1 MKYLITGLGNI
12 GSEYW
17 GTRHNIGFR
26 VVNHLVE
33 SVGGNFTEERYGAIA
48 RIRVKNCDLIVLKPN
63 TFMNLSGNAVRY
75 WLQKENIPVENLL
88 IVVDDLALPFGTLRL
103 KPKGSDAGH
112 NGLKNIAQLLNTQE
126 YSRLRFGIGSDF
138 PRGGQID
145 YVLGKFP
152 PEELQL
158 MPEILDRATEIIKSF
173 CLAGIQITMN
183 QFNNKYKETENTDM
197 NEVRIDKWM
206 WATRI
211 FKTRTIAAEACKK
224 GRIMIG
230 GVTIKPSRMIKVGD
244 VIQVRKPPIT
254 FSFKVIGLIEN
265 RVGAK
270 LVPNYLENVTTPDQ
284 YEILEMNRISGFVN
298 RAKGLGRP
306 TKKDRRELEQFTEP
320 EFMDDGFDFEFDF
333 GEEDE
338 E

>member
-1 MKYLITGLGNI
+1 
-12 GSEYW
+12 
-17 GTRHNIGFR
+17 
-26 VVNHLVE
+26 
-33 SVGGNFTEERYGAIA
+33 
-48 RIRVKNCDLIVLKPN
+48 
-63 TFMNLSGNAVRY
+63 
-75 WLQKENIPVENLL
+75 
-88 IVVDDLALPFGTLRL
+88 
-103 KPKGSDAGH
+103 
-112 NGLKNIAQLLNTQE
+112 
-126 YSRLRFGIGSDF
+126 
-138 PRGGQID
+138 
-145 YVLGKFP
+145 
-152 PEELQL
+152 
-158 MPEILDRATEIIKSF
+158 
-173 CLAGIQITMN
+173 
-183 QFNNKYKETENTDM
+183 M

-306 TKKDRRELEQFTEP
+306 TKKDRRAFKGGLTIDPVET
-320 EFMDDGFDFEFDF
+320 GVHKNVNVFDYASLYPTTIMAYNISP
-333 GEEDE
+333 
-338 E
+338 

>member
-1 MKYLITGLGNI
+1 
-12 GSEYW
+12 
-17 GTRHNIGFR
+17 
-26 VVNHLVE
+26 
-33 SVGGNFTEERYGAIA
+33 
-48 RIRVKNCDLIVLKPN
+48 
-63 TFMNLSGNAVRY
+63 
-75 WLQKENIPVENLL
+75 
-88 IVVDDLALPFGTLRL
+88 
-103 KPKGSDAGH
+103 
-112 NGLKNIAQLLNTQE
+112 
-126 YSRLRFGIGSDF
+126 
-138 PRGGQID
+138 
-145 YVLGKFP
+145 
-152 PEELQL
+152 
-158 MPEILDRATEIIKSF
+158 
-173 CLAGIQITMN
+173 
-183 QFNNKYKETENTDM
+183 M

-306 TKKDRRELEQFTEP
+306 TKNWSNSLSRNSWMTDSISSSTLEKRKSSKHADFHLITFTNI
-320 EFMDDGFDFEFDF
+320 FIKK
-333 GEEDE
+333 
-338 E
+338 